1 MSTTCH
7 PQTDGL
13 NEKTIQTIEDML
25 RVCAIDFKD
34 NRNEHLPLVE
44 FAYNYH
50 ANIGMLLMKLFT
62 DANVD
67 HQYIGMKSEN
77 AKYWDQN

>member
-1 MSTTCH
+1 MSTTYH
-7 PQTDGL
+7 PQTNGL
-13 NEKTIQTIEDML
+13 NERTIQTIEDML

-67 HQYIGMKSEN
+67 RQYIGKKSEN
-77 AKYWDQN
+77 AKYLDPN